1 MEDTEEYMLKWN
13 SHNTEIVSQF
23 HELAKEQ
30 RFTDVTLAVED
41 QSFKAHKLVL
51 SACSPYFKHLLTS
64 NECRHP
70 VICLKDIPHHH
81 VALLLQYMYLGQIAV
96 KREELNTFLRSA
108 DHLKIRGLA
117 MNSPTS
123 NIPSNPPRRDVVVP
137 LAEEDEDE
145 QKRIPAAPFSTSN
158 KGRKGYLPKK
168 IRTSGDRISGSSSP
182 GQQSFSDSGI
192 PASPLPQRRNSGSL
206 PPIMETFNNHSG
218 SEDVEQMENLEQ
230 HIEGSAGLTPET
242 EAEEDQPVDFSQTA
256 SAGNLLNQPRYSI
269 LSNYLKTGKLGHKQI
284 HNDVKL
290 DENEAASISKAAEN
304 LSASWLDQLSLTGMQ
319 PEEEDAKKEKRSTI
333 QETLGMAGIDIAERL
348 RAHFQTQMSN
358 PNSNFLSNLP
368 ASSLNW
374 LNNSS
379 PNGKANGNRTPNPV
393 NPINDGDAGSIPNGL
408 NGEKRSVKCEICGK
422 QLADPSSL
430 YRHRKIHT
438 GDKPHK
444 CPYCT
449 RRFIQ
454 RYNMKQH
461 IKTHRMRGT
470 SELDAGKPLSA
481 A

>member
-1 MEDTEEYMLKWN
+1 MLKWN
-13 SHNTEIVSQF
+13 SHNTEIISQF

-30 RFTDVTLAVED
+30 MFTDVTLAVDD

-96 KREELNTFLRSA
+96 KREELSQFLRSA

-117 MNSPTS
+117 MTSPTS
-123 NIPSNPPRRDVVVP
+123 NSSSDPPRRDVVVP

-145 QKRIPAAPFSTSN
+145 QKRIPAAPFSVN

-206 PPIMETFNNHSG
+206 PRIMENFNNH

-230 HIEGSAGLTPET
+230 HRDLTPET

-256 SAGNLLNQPRYSI
+256 IGENVLNQPRYSI

-284 HNDVKL
+284 HNDIKL

-319 PEEEDAKKEKRSTI
+319 PEEEDAKKEKRSMI
-333 QETLGMAGIDIAERL
+333 SLQETLGMAGIDITERL

-358 PNSNFLSNLP
+358 SNSNFLSNLP

-379 PNGKANGNRTPNPV
+379 PNGKANGNRTTNAQLNNPV
-393 NPINDGDAGSIPNGL
+393 NHGDPDSIPAISV
-408 NGEKRSVKCEICGK
+408 EKRSVKCEICGK

-461 IKTHRMRGT
+461 IKTHRMRG
-470 SELDAGKPLSA
+470 ESA
-481 A
+481 LEPGNAVSAT